1 VAEVASVRQV
11 AAIIAEGKPGARG
24 AACAQICTESAGGKK
39 KKGKGK
45 KGKGKGKKK
54 RAKAGEL

>member
-1 VAEVASVRQV
+1 MASVRQV